1 MVGAA
6 HRGRTLLS
14 SPIAFAPRV
23 QQPFPWTVC
32 AFSVTSGFAA
42 ALVVV
47 IAWLLS
53 LEWISAC
60 RSGFFHVDHLRFSTH
75 MWILFWLVVAAQSPF
90 NISFC
95 FSWQIQTP
103 LGTWTS
109 GTWARYQSI
118 VFVSLSRGARW
129 TPPVLQVLPVYPA
142 LIFTFPMM
150 NFDFTAAPSD
160 LQGSPTGLMDEA
172 SDLDAWDCNQV
183 AEGFDSFQPG
193 LDEGML
199 QLHRTS
205 FEKPEEP
212 LIPTAKGFRAR
223 WKAKSQARQE
233 EVSMLGD
240 DVSNSQHDS
249 MSLCSWQMMEPEN
262 KRQRTQK
269 EVDTRLHDVSDT
281 VGPMQLQ
288 NIARLSSLE
297 AMQRFRNHDIK
308 MPWEKGPLAP
318 VFGGPMPSMT
328 PSASFVSPKVGLI
341 DTLAPAVLTKQ
352 DSPIPMGP
360 ISKFAVKRIAA
371 AKCVVPE
378 DEMLAKCLNQI
389 KNLILLDLQ
398 GTEVGV
404 TLCNLAGGLDES
416 TDVLQVLRD
425 CFAKKATATVL
436 KRTSSLWYL
445 AGWMLEYEQTT
456 IWTMT
461 EGQLYSFMCALRD
474 QQAAPTKASHLVEA
488 LNFFDNALRF
498 RKIAR
503 KTILSPRVLG
513 AAHSMY
519 LQKRKLKQA
528 PQLTV
533 AAVKALEIIC
543 TSNTNPLRTAV
554 SGALLFCIFA
564 SARWSDFAR
573 LENIWTDR
581 CGDLVLVE
589 AETATH
595 KTSKS
600 KEAKTRLLPFTAL
613 GRFFCDEA

>member
-1 MVGAA
+1 MTTFTIIDACS
-6 HRGRTLLS
+6 H
-14 SPIAFAPRV
+14 PI
-23 QQPFPWTVC
+23 Q
-32 AFSVTSGFAA
+32 GF
-42 ALVVV
+42 VF
-47 IAWLLS
+47 
-53 LEWISAC
+53 E
-60 RSGFFHVDHLRFSTH
+60 
-75 MWILFWLVVAAQSPF
+75 AQ
-90 NISFC
+90 
-95 FSWQIQTP
+95 
-103 LGTWTS
+103 
-109 GTWARYQSI
+109 
-118 VFVSLSRGARW
+118 
-129 TPPVLQVLPVYPA
+129 
-142 LIFTFPMM
+142 MM
-150 NFDFTAAPSD
+150 DFDFNAAPSQ
-160 LQGSPTGLMDEA
+160 LQGLPTGPMDAA
-172 SDLDAWDCNQV
+172 SDLDAPECNQVAEGFDSLQGLPTGPMDAASDLDAPECNQV

-193 LDEGML
+193 LDTSVFNQAVERVDSFHPRLDEGML
-199 QLHRTS
+199 QQHGTS

-233 EVSMLGD
+233 EVSICGD
-240 DVSNSQHDS
+240 NLSDSQHDS
-249 MSLCSWQMMEPEN
+249 MSLCSWQLMEPEN

-328 PSASFVSPKVGLI
+328 PSASLVSPKVGLI

-352 DSPIPMGP
+352 DPPIPIGP

-371 AKCVVPE
+371 ARCVVPE

-389 KNLILLDLQ
+389 KNLILLDLR

-445 AGWMLEYEQTT
+445 AGWMLENEKTT

-461 EGQLYSFMCALRD
+461 EGQRYTFMCALRD

-488 LNFFDNALRF
+488 LNFFDNALRY
-498 RKIAR
+498 RKMVC

-564 SARWSDFAR
+564 SASGLTLQGWRTSGQIGVAIWSWSRLRLQDTRHRRAR
-573 LENIWTDR
+573 RQRLGCCHSQPWA
-581 CGDLVLVE
+581 GFS
-589 AETATH
+589 ATSPGGISLCRRFV
-595 KTSKS
+595 TS
-600 KEAKTRLLPFTAL
+600 TRQRDTLSCRL
-613 GRFFCDEA
+613 GMTGVGHGLSRP